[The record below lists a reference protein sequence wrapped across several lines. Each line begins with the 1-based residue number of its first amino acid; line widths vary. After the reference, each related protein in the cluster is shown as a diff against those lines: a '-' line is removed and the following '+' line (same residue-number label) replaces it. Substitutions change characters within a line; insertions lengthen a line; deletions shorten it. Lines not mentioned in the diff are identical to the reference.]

1 MAVTF
6 LFTTKRLDSATAPRQ
21 EPGLLSG
28 LEKPAMACGHPK
40 GNEDVFRSPAGQGAE
55 ASRVKIGEHP
65 TMSIDTARKEASKM
79 VGKIVVGIDPQ
90 AQKRELRAELTFGEL
105 FTDFLES
112 WAKLR
117 KKTWEQD
124 EANYNLYLTL
134 WKGWTLNAIQK
145 QHVATLHAK
154 LGRNAGPYQ
163 ANRLLA
169 LIHTVFAWAIDHRGF
184 KGINPATG
192 IEKFSEKKRERFL
205 QPDELPTFFKAV
217 EAEANETIR
226 DFVLIS
232 LYVGARRSNTQAMR
246 WDELD
251 LDNGVWTIPDTKSG
265 KSVMVPLCSPAL
277 EILKRRSAPPGDTA
291 NSFSPENPQ
300 ATYRN
305 RKRHEKDSRTSRH

>member
-1 MAVTF
+1 MRRCTPNLAGTPA
-6 LFTTKRLDSATAPRQ
+6 RI
-21 EPGLLSG
+21 
-28 LEKPAMACGHPK
+28 KP
-40 GNEDVFRSPAGQGAE
+40 
-55 ASRVKIGEHP
+55 
-65 TMSIDTARKEASKM
+65 IDC
-79 VGKIVVGIDPQ
+79 
-90 AQKRELRAELTFGEL
+90 
-105 FTDFLES
+105 
-112 WAKLR
+112 W
-117 KKTWEQD
+117 
-124 EANYNLYLTL
+124 
-134 WKGWTLNAIQK
+134 
-145 QHVATLHAK
+145 
-154 LGRNAGPYQ
+154 
-163 ANRLLA
+163 

-277 EILKRRSAPPGDTA
+277 EILKRRSATPRRHGEFVFPGKSTGHLQEPKAAWKKILERAGIEDLRIHDLRRPFGSFQAIGGSSLPIIGKSLGHSSTA
-291 NSFSPENPQ
+291 
-300 ATYRN
+300 ATSIYARLN
-305 RKRHEKDSRTSRH
+305 LYAVRSSIDAAVNAIVAAGSKQEGGN